1 MKKTKRELLVL
12 AAATTVALSMGVT
25 VQAKGDEKVLNF
37 GCQMYTDGCVNSAN
51 DENGGWNAMR
61 YGIAEALFKFDD
73 NMEVIPWLAESYEV
87 NDEHTE
93 WTIKLKDG
101 IKFSDGCDLTPTK
114 VKEYFDH
121 MKEVGPSGS
130 AKPEK
135 YLEFEAEVTV
145 DDDANTINIKTSKP
159 YANLVGQLCHP
170 TMGITDVEHIE
181 NYDNGIIGTGP
192 YKIEEFNGVGV
203 GYTLAA
209 NEYYREDVPYDKVN
223 LLFMGDNS
231 AKTMALQSGQVDL
244 VENITNVADIQDFQD
259 NDDYT
264 VDIASGVRCGFA
276 WMNFDGVL
284 GNKTLR
290 QAILMAID
298 NDTICNSR
306 TIGGLYTPGFS
317 VLPSTLNYDYDKLE
331 NPYTYDPEKAK
342 QILDDAGI
350 VHFGYDET
358 AVMDVKGIKVGLV
371 GIYEL
376 YDHLEREQQLKDN
389 IAKVK
394 ADGAQLIVV
403 IFHWGNETETVP
415 DSNQTTLGRI
425 AIDEGADLVCGHHPH
440 VLQGIETYKGSNIV
454 YSLGNFCF
462 AGNSSPSDMDTMIYQ
477 QTFTIDADGVK
488 KDNVTNIIPC
498 SISSAAYD
506 GYNNYHPTP
515 AEGDEATRILGK
527 INERSSWISTAE
539 GSTFTA
545 KYNNNND
552 SQSSSADTAAS
563 DSDIVDMNSSAS
575 DDTDAETYDESYDT
589 DNSDAE

>member
-259 NDDYT
+259 SDDFT

-298 NDTICNSR
+298 YDTICNSR

-440 VLQGIETYKGSNIV
+440 VLQGIETYKGRNIV

-462 AGNSSPSDMDTMIYQ
+462 GGNSSPSDMDTMIYQ

-498 SISSAAYD
+498 FISSAAYD
-506 GYNNYHPTP
+506 GYNNYQPTP
-515 AEGDEATRILGK
+515 AEGDETTRILGK

-545 KYNNNND
+545 KYNSNND

-589 DNSDAE
+589 DNLDAE

>member
-145 DDDANTINIKTSKP
+145 DDDANTISIKTSKP

-209 NEYYREDVPYDKVN
+209 NEYYREDVPYDKIN
-223 LLFMGDNS
+223 LMYMGDNS
-231 AKTMALQSGQVDL
+231 AKAMALESGQVDL

-342 QILDDAGI
+342 SVLEEAGWVDTDGDGIREKDGVKLVIRWLTYPSRQELPLLAEAVQASLKDVGMDVDINCTANRREFLADMSSFDIYASALVTAPSGDPQYFFTTSCQPGMNYNFGAYDNPEVTALIEQLSTEFDTEKRAELAIELQQKILDDHAYI
-350 VHFGYDET
+350 FCSFLQMNMISRSNVKNYT
-358 AVMDVKGIKVGLV
+358 AHACDYYQV
-371 GIYEL
+371 
-376 YDHLEREQQLKDN
+376 
-389 IAKVK
+389 
-394 ADGAQLIVV
+394 
-403 IFHWGNETETVP
+403 T
-415 DSNQTTLGRI
+415 
-425 AIDEGADLVCGHHPH
+425 ADL
-440 VLQGIETYKGSNIV
+440 
-454 YSLGNFCF
+454 
-462 AGNSSPSDMDTMIYQ
+462 D
-477 QTFTIDADGVK
+477 
-488 KDNVTNIIPC
+488 
-498 SISSAAYD
+498 
-506 GYNNYHPTP
+506 
-515 AEGDEATRILGK
+515 
-527 INERSSWISTAE
+527 IN
-539 GSTFTA
+539 
-545 KYNNNND
+545 
-552 SQSSSADTAAS
+552 
-563 DSDIVDMNSSAS
+563 
-575 DDTDAETYDESYDT
+575 
-589 DNSDAE
+589 